1 MKPNKLQMAVV
12 AAAIVACSLF
22 AVSATPALAA
32 RGGKSGGGNTVT
44 ASKTCQVS
52 PNPVAA
58 GAWFTVT
65 GSNYGP
71 GQGLTLAINS
81 TGGTS
86 YVWTIADSAGNFSAT
101 SRVSTTGS
109 NTVKVHASLGG
120 ALLGS
125 CSFSSY

>member
-1 MKPNKLQMAVV
+1 MKPNKLQMAVA

-32 RGGKSGGGNTVT
+32 RGGKSGGTTTVSGGC
-44 ASKTCQVS
+44 AVN

-58 GAWFTVT
+58 GTQFTVT
-65 GSNYGP
+65 GSNYGA
-71 GQGLTLAINS
+71 GRYLTLAIGS
-81 TGGTS
+81 AGGTS
-86 YVWTIADSAGNFSAT
+86 YVWTQADGAGNFSAA

-109 NTVKVHASLGG
+109 NTVKVHDSVGG
-120 ALLGS
+120 KLLGS